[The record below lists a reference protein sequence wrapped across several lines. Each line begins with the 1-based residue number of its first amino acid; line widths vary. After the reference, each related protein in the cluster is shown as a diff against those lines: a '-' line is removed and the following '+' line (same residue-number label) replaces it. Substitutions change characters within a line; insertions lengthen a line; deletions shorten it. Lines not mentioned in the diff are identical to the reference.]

1 MKKKIIILIA
11 LGVILGS
18 CSNLKKDYQNIDSEI
33 KTYKELSKNYNI
45 DSRWWESYGDEQ
57 LNNLI
62 ELGLKNNSDLAKAA
76 ININKALYQ
85 AKIIGSDLVP
95 EFSGSLS
102 SGASKNIES
111 GGSSNIDHSG
121 SFNISYEV
129 DLWQRLRD
137 MKDAQEW
144 EYKATIEDYEKT
156 KLTLINSIIDSYFSI
171 IYLENYIEINKN
183 MSKNYL
189 DIEKIV
195 ENKLRYGT
203 VGILDKKQAEREV
216 IRSNN
221 TLISYEKDKKEQE
234 SLLCNLLNLKPD
246 DELKIEYRD
255 ILEVKNL
262 RVNLDVPLNIVA
274 NRPDIK
280 SYEYRL
286 KNAFKDAVAS
296 EKQLYPN
303 ITISSAL
310 SSSSDKFNT
319 TLKTPV
325 ALGSVSI
332 NLPFLNWNE
341 IKWNIKISRAEY
353 EEAKLN
359 FQQGIV
365 TALNEID
372 YNYFLYVKEQENYI
386 NLKNINEYDNEIAI
400 NYERKYENGKVELR
414 EWLLSLN
421 DEASSRLNIINSK
434 YQLIKIEN
442 TIYQSIGGMI
452 KKSVSYTHLTLPTI
466 LRV

>member
-1 MKKKIIILIA
+1 MKKKNIILIA

-95 EFSGSLS
+95 EFSGNLS

-203 VGILDKKQAEREV
+203 VDILDKKQAEREV

-234 SLLCNLLNLKPD
+234 SLLRNLLNLKPD

-255 ILEVKNL
+255 ILKVKNL
-262 RVNLDVPLNIVA
+262 GVNLDVPLNIVA
-274 NRPDIK
+274 SRPDIK
-280 SYEYRL
+280 AYEYRL

-310 SSSSDKFNT
+310 SSSSDKFNN

-442 TIYQSIGGMI
+442 IIYQSIGGMI
-452 KKSVSYTHLTLPTI
+452 K
-466 LRV
+466 

>member
-18 CSNLKKDYQNIDSEI
+18 CSNLKKDYQKIDSEI

-45 DSRWWESYGDEQ
+45 DSKWWESYGDEQ

-95 EFSGSLS
+95 EFSVNLGSS
-102 SGASKNIES
+102 ASKNIES
-111 GGSSNIDHSG
+111 GGNSNIDHSG

-203 VGILDKKQAEREV
+203 VDILDKKQAEREV

-234 SLLCNLLNLKPD
+234 SLLRNLLNLKPD

-255 ILEVKNL
+255 ILKVKNL
-262 RVNLDVPLNIVA
+262 GVNLDVPLNVVA
-274 NRPDIK
+274 SRPDIK
-280 SYEYRL
+280 AYEYRL

-310 SSSSDKFNT
+310 SSSSDKFNN

-442 TIYQSIGGMI
+442 IIYQSIGGMI
-452 KKSVSYTHLTLPTI
+452 K
-466 LRV
+466 

>member
-18 CSNLKKDYQNIDSEI
+18 CSNLKKDYQKIDSEI
-33 KTYKELSKNYNI
+33 KTYKELSKNYDI
-45 DSRWWESYGDEQ
+45 DSKWWESYGDEQ

-95 EFSGSLS
+95 EFSGNLGS
-102 SGASKNIES
+102 SASKNIES
-111 GGSSNIDHSG
+111 GGNSNIDHFG

-171 IYLENYIEINKN
+171 IYLENYIEINKS

-195 ENKLRYGT
+195 DNKLRYGT
-203 VGILDKKQAEREV
+203 ADILDKKQAEREV

-234 SLLCNLLNLKPD
+234 SLLRNLLNLKPD

-262 RVNLDVPLNIVA
+262 GVNLDVPLNIVA
-274 NRPDIK
+274 SRPDIK
-280 SYEYRL
+280 AYEYRL

-310 SSSSDKFNT
+310 SSSSDKFNN

-414 EWLLSLN
+414 DWLLSLN

-452 KKSVSYTHLTLPTI
+452 KK
-466 LRV
+466 

>member
-18 CSNLKKDYQNIDSEI
+18 CSNLKKDYQKIDSKI

-195 ENKLRYGT
+195 DNKLRYGIAD
-203 VGILDKKQAEREV
+203 ILDKKQAEREV

-221 TLISYEKDKKEQE
+221 ALISYEKDKKEQE
-234 SLLCNLLNLKPD
+234 SLLRNLLNLKPD

-262 RVNLDVPLNIVA
+262 GVNLDVPLNIVA

-280 SYEYRL
+280 AYEYRL

-452 KKSVSYTHLTLPTI
+452 KK
-466 LRV
+466 

>member
-1 MKKKIIILIA
+1 MKKKIIILIT
-11 LGVILGS
+11 LGIILGS
-18 CSNLKKDYQNIDSEI
+18 CSNLKKDYQKMDSEI
-33 KTYKELSKNYNI
+33 ETYKELSKNYDI
-45 DSRWWESYGDEQ
+45 DSKWWESYGDKQ

-62 ELGLKNNSDLAKAA
+62 ELGLENNNDLAKAA

-95 EFSGSLS
+95 EFNGNLS
-102 SGASKNIES
+102 SGVSKNIES

-121 SFNISYEV
+121 SFNISYEI

-171 IYLENYIEINKN
+171 IYLENYIEINKS

-203 VGILDKKQAEREV
+203 ADILDKKQAEREV

-234 SLLCNLLNLKPD
+234 SLLRNLLNLKPD

-262 RVNLDVPLNIVA
+262 GVNLDVPLNIVA

-280 SYEYRL
+280 AYEYRL

-310 SSSSDKFNT
+310 SSSSDKFNN
-319 TLKTPV
+319 TLKIPV

-372 YNYFLYVKEQENYI
+372 YNYFLYVKEQENYV

-421 DEASSRLNIINSK
+421 DEALSRLNIINSK
-434 YQLIKIEN
+434 YQMIKIEN

-452 KKSVSYTHLTLPTI
+452 KK
-466 LRV
+466 

>member
-18 CSNLKKDYQNIDSEI
+18 CSNLKKDYQKIDSEI

-95 EFSGSLS
+95 EFSGNLGS
-102 SGASKNIES
+102 SASKNIES
-111 GGSSNIDHSG
+111 GGNSNIDHSG

-183 MSKNYL
+183 MSKNYS

-203 VGILDKKQAEREV
+203 VDILDKKQAEREV

-234 SLLCNLLNLKPD
+234 SLLRKLLNLKPD

-255 ILEVKNL
+255 ILKVKNL
-262 RVNLDVPLNIVA
+262 GVNLDVPLNIVA
-274 NRPDIK
+274 SRPDIK
-280 SYEYRL
+280 AYEYRL

-310 SSSSDKFNT
+310 SSSSYKFNN

-332 NLPFLNWNE
+332 NLPFFNWNE

-452 KKSVSYTHLTLPTI
+452 KK
-466 LRV
+466 

>member
-18 CSNLKKDYQNIDSEI
+18 CSNLKKDYQKIDSKI

-95 EFSGSLS
+95 EFSGNLS
-102 SGASKNIES
+102 SSASKNIES
-111 GGSSNIDHSG
+111 GGNSNIDHSG

-129 DLWQRLRD
+129 GLWQRLRD

-234 SLLCNLLNLKPD
+234 SLLRNLLNLKPD
-246 DELKIEYRD
+246 NELKIEYRD

-452 KKSVSYTHLTLPTI
+452 KK
-466 LRV
+466 

>member
-18 CSNLKKDYQNIDSEI
+18 CSNLKKDYQKIDSEI

-95 EFSGSLS
+95 EFSGNLS
-102 SGASKNIES
+102 SSASKNIES
-111 GGSSNIDHSG
+111 GGNSNIDHSG

-183 MSKNYL
+183 MSKNYS

-195 ENKLRYGT
+195 DNKLRYGT
-203 VGILDKKQAEREV
+203 VDILDKKQAEREV

-234 SLLCNLLNLKPD
+234 SLLRNLLNFKPD

-255 ILEVKNL
+255 ILKVKNL
-262 RVNLDVPLNIVA
+262 GVNLDVPLNIVA
-274 NRPDIK
+274 SRPDIK
-280 SYEYRL
+280 AYEYRL
-286 KNAFKDAVAS
+286 KNTFKDAVAS

-310 SSSSDKFNT
+310 SSSSDKFSN

-414 EWLLSLN
+414 DWLLSLN

-452 KKSVSYTHLTLPTI
+452 KK
-466 LRV
+466 

>member
-95 EFSGSLS
+95 EFSGNLS

-111 GGSSNIDHSG
+111 GGNSNIDHSG

-203 VGILDKKQAEREV
+203 VDILDKKQAEREV

-234 SLLCNLLNLKPD
+234 SLLRNLLNLKPD
-246 DELKIEYRD
+246 NELKIEYRD

-310 SSSSDKFNT
+310 SSSSDKFNN

-442 TIYQSIGGMI
+442 TIYQSIGA
-452 KKSVSYTHLTLPTI
+452 
-466 LRV
+466 

>member
-18 CSNLKKDYQNIDSEI
+18 CSNLKKDYNEIDSKI
-33 KTYKELSKNYNI
+33 KNYKELSKNYNI
-45 DSRWWESYGDEQ
+45 DNRWWENYGDQQ

-95 EFSGSLS
+95 EFNGNLS

-121 SFNISYEV
+121 SFNISYEI

-171 IYLENYIEINKN
+171 IYLENYIEINKS

-203 VGILDKKQAEREV
+203 ADILDKKQAEREI

-234 SLLCNLLNLKPD
+234 SLLRNLLNLKPD
-246 DELKIEYRD
+246 DKLKIEYRD

-262 RVNLDVPLNIVA
+262 GVNLDVPLNIVA

-280 SYEYRL
+280 AYEYRL

-310 SSSSDKFNT
+310 SSSSDKFNN
-319 TLKTPV
+319 TLKTPG

-421 DEASSRLNIINSK
+421 DEALSRLNIINSK
-434 YQLIKIEN
+434 YQMIKIEN
-442 TIYQSIGGMI
+442 TIYQSIGGMV
-452 KKSVSYTHLTLPTI
+452 KK
-466 LRV
+466 

>member
-18 CSNLKKDYQNIDSEI
+18 CSNLKKDYQKIDSEI

-45 DSRWWESYGDEQ
+45 DSKWWESYGDEQ

-95 EFSGSLS
+95 EFSGNLS
-102 SGASKNIES
+102 SSASKNIES
-111 GGSSNIDHSG
+111 GGNSNIDHSG

-203 VGILDKKQAEREV
+203 VDILDKKQAEREV

-234 SLLCNLLNLKPD
+234 SLLRNLLNLKPD

-255 ILEVKNL
+255 ILKVKNL
-262 RVNLDVPLNIVA
+262 GVNLDVPLNIVA
-274 NRPDIK
+274 SRPDIK
-280 SYEYRL
+280 AYEYRL

-310 SSSSDKFNT
+310 SSSSDKFNN

-452 KKSVSYTHLTLPTI
+452 KK
-466 LRV
+466 

>member
-33 KTYKELSKNYNI
+33 KTYKELSKNYDI
-45 DSRWWESYGDEQ
+45 DSKWWESYGDEQ

-62 ELGLKNNSDLAKAA
+62 ELGLENNNDLAKAA

-95 EFSGSLS
+95 EFNGNLS

-121 SFNISYEV
+121 SFNISYEI

-171 IYLENYIEINKN
+171 IYLENYIEINKS

-203 VGILDKKQAEREV
+203 ADILDKKQAEREV

-234 SLLCNLLNLKPD
+234 SLLRNLLNLKPD

-262 RVNLDVPLNIVA
+262 GVNLDVPLNIVA

-280 SYEYRL
+280 AYEYRL

-310 SSSSDKFNT
+310 SSSSDKFNN

-421 DEASSRLNIINSK
+421 DEALSRLNIINSK
-434 YQLIKIEN
+434 YQMIKIEN
-442 TIYQSIGGMI
+442 TIYQSIGGMV
-452 KKSVSYTHLTLPTI
+452 KK
-466 LRV
+466 

>member
-18 CSNLKKDYQNIDSEI
+18 CSNLKKDYQKIDSEI
-33 KTYKELSKNYNI
+33 ETYKELSKNYNI

-95 EFSGSLS
+95 EFSGNLGS
-102 SGASKNIES
+102 SASKNIES
-111 GGSSNIDHSG
+111 GGNSNIDHSG

-183 MSKNYL
+183 MSKNYS

-195 ENKLRYGT
+195 DNKLRYGT
-203 VGILDKKQAEREV
+203 VDILDKKQAEREV

-234 SLLCNLLNLKPD
+234 SLLRNLLNLKPD

-255 ILEVKNL
+255 ILKVKNL
-262 RVNLDVPLNIVA
+262 GVNLDVPLNIVA
-274 NRPDIK
+274 SRPDIK
-280 SYEYRL
+280 AYEYRL

-310 SSSSDKFNT
+310 SSSSDKFNN

-452 KKSVSYTHLTLPTI
+452 KK
-466 LRV
+466 

>member
-18 CSNLKKDYQNIDSEI
+18 CSNLKKDYQKIDSKI

-195 ENKLRYGT
+195 DNKLRYGIAD
-203 VGILDKKQAEREV
+203 ILDKKQAEREV

-234 SLLCNLLNLKPD
+234 SLLRNLLNFKPD

-255 ILEVKNL
+255 ILKVKNL
-262 RVNLDVPLNIVA
+262 GVNLDVPLNIVA
-274 NRPDIK
+274 SRPDIK
-280 SYEYRL
+280 AYEYRL
-286 KNAFKDAVAS
+286 KNTFKDAVAS

-452 KKSVSYTHLTLPTI
+452 KK
-466 LRV
+466 

>member
-18 CSNLKKDYQNIDSEI
+18 CSNLKKDYQKIDSEI

-45 DSRWWESYGDEQ
+45 DSRWWESYGDKQ

-95 EFSGSLS
+95 EFSGNLGS
-102 SGASKNIES
+102 SASKNIES
-111 GGSSNIDHSG
+111 GGNSNIDHSG

-183 MSKNYL
+183 MSKNYS

-203 VGILDKKQAEREV
+203 VDILDKKQAEREV

-234 SLLCNLLNLKPD
+234 SLLRKLLNLKPD

-262 RVNLDVPLNIVA
+262 GVNLDVPLNIVA
-274 NRPDIK
+274 SRPDIK
-280 SYEYRL
+280 AYEYRL

-310 SSSSDKFNT
+310 SSSSYKFNN

-332 NLPFLNWNE
+332 NLPFFNWNE

-452 KKSVSYTHLTLPTI
+452 KK
-466 LRV
+466 

>member
-95 EFSGSLS
+95 EFSGNLS

-111 GGSSNIDHSG
+111 GGNSNIDHSG

-203 VGILDKKQAEREV
+203 VDILDKKQAEREV

-234 SLLCNLLNLKPD
+234 SLLRNLLNLKPD

-255 ILEVKNL
+255 ILKVKNL
-262 RVNLDVPLNIVA
+262 GVNLDVPLNIVA
-274 NRPDIK
+274 SRPDIK
-280 SYEYRL
+280 AYEYRL

-310 SSSSDKFNT
+310 SSSSDKFNN

-452 KKSVSYTHLTLPTI
+452 KK
-466 LRV
+466 

>member
-11 LGVILGS
+11 LGIILGS
-18 CSNLKKDYQNIDSEI
+18 CSNLKKDYQKMDSEI
-33 KTYKELSKNYNI
+33 ETYKELSKNYDI
-45 DSRWWESYGDEQ
+45 DSKWWESYGDKQ

-62 ELGLKNNSDLAKAA
+62 ELGLENNNDLAKAA

-95 EFSGSLS
+95 EFNGNLS

-111 GGSSNIDHSG
+111 GGNSNIDHSG

-203 VGILDKKQAEREV
+203 VDILDKKQAEREV

-234 SLLCNLLNLKPD
+234 SLLRNLLNLKPD

-262 RVNLDVPLNIVA
+262 GVNLDVPLNIVA

-280 SYEYRL
+280 AYEYRL

-372 YNYFLYVKEQENYI
+372 YNYFLYVKEQENYV

-421 DEASSRLNIINSK
+421 DEALSRLNIINSK
-434 YQLIKIEN
+434 YQMIKIEN
-442 TIYQSIGGMI
+442 TIYQSIGGMV
-452 KKSVSYTHLTLPTI
+452 KK
-466 LRV
+466 

>member
-18 CSNLKKDYQNIDSEI
+18 CSNLKKDYQKIDSEI

-95 EFSGSLS
+95 EFSGNLGS
-102 SGASKNIES
+102 SASKNIES
-111 GGSSNIDHSG
+111 GGNSNIDHSG

-144 EYKATIEDYEKT
+144 EYKANIEDYEKT

-171 IYLENYIEINKN
+171 IYFENYIEINKN

-195 ENKLRYGT
+195 DNKLRYGT
-203 VGILDKKQAEREV
+203 VDILDKKQAEREV

-234 SLLCNLLNLKPD
+234 SLLRKLLNLKPD

-262 RVNLDVPLNIVA
+262 GVNLDVPLNIVA
-274 NRPDIK
+274 SRPDIK
-280 SYEYRL
+280 AYEYRL
-286 KNAFKDAVAS
+286 KNTFKDAVAS

-310 SSSSDKFNT
+310 SSSSYKFNN

-332 NLPFLNWNE
+332 NLPFFNWNE

-452 KKSVSYTHLTLPTI
+452 KK
-466 LRV
+466 

>member
-18 CSNLKKDYQNIDSEI
+18 CSNLKKDYQKIDSEI

-45 DSRWWESYGDEQ
+45 DSKWWESYGDEQ

-95 EFSGSLS
+95 EFSGNLGS
-102 SGASKNIES
+102 SASKNIES
-111 GGSSNIDHSG
+111 GGNSNIDHSG

-203 VGILDKKQAEREV
+203 VDILDKKQAEREV

-234 SLLCNLLNLKPD
+234 SLLRNLLNLKPD

-255 ILEVKNL
+255 ILKVKNL
-262 RVNLDVPLNIVA
+262 GVNLDVPLNIVA
-274 NRPDIK
+274 SRPDIK
-280 SYEYRL
+280 VYEYRL

-310 SSSSDKFNT
+310 SSSSDKFNN

-452 KKSVSYTHLTLPTI
+452 KK
-466 LRV
+466 

>member
-11 LGVILGS
+11 LGIILGS
-18 CSNLKKDYQNIDSEI
+18 CSNLKKDYQKMDSEI
-33 KTYKELSKNYNI
+33 ETYKELSKNYDI
-45 DSRWWESYGDEQ
+45 DSKWWESYGDEQ

-62 ELGLKNNSDLAKAA
+62 ELGLENNNDLAKAA

-95 EFSGSLS
+95 EFNGNLS

-121 SFNISYEV
+121 SFNISYEI

-171 IYLENYIEINKN
+171 IYLENYIEINKS

-203 VGILDKKQAEREV
+203 ADILDKKQAEREV

-234 SLLCNLLNLKPD
+234 SLLRNLLNLKPD

-262 RVNLDVPLNIVA
+262 GVNLDVPLNIVA

-280 SYEYRL
+280 AYEYRL

-310 SSSSDKFNT
+310 SSSSDKFNN

-372 YNYFLYVKEQENYI
+372 YNYFLYVKEQENYV

-421 DEASSRLNIINSK
+421 DEALSRLNIINSK
-434 YQLIKIEN
+434 YQMIKIEN
-442 TIYQSIGGMI
+442 TIYQSIGGMV
-452 KKSVSYTHLTLPTI
+452 KK
-466 LRV
+466 

>member
-18 CSNLKKDYQNIDSEI
+18 CSNLKKDYQKIDSEI

-95 EFSGSLS
+95 EFSGNLGS
-102 SGASKNIES
+102 SASKNIES
-111 GGSSNIDHSG
+111 GGNSNIDHSG

-203 VGILDKKQAEREV
+203 VDILDKKQAEREV

-234 SLLCNLLNLKPD
+234 SLLRNLLNLKPD
-246 DELKIEYRD
+246 NELKIEYRD
-255 ILEVKNL
+255 ILKVKNL
-262 RVNLDVPLNIVA
+262 GVNLDVPLNIVA
-274 NRPDIK
+274 SRPDIK
-280 SYEYRL
+280 AYEYRL
-286 KNAFKDAVAS
+286 KNTFKDAVAS

-310 SSSSDKFNT
+310 SSSSDKFNN

-452 KKSVSYTHLTLPTI
+452 KK
-466 LRV
+466 

>member
-95 EFSGSLS
+95 EFSGNLS

-111 GGSSNIDHSG
+111 GGNSNIDHSG

-183 MSKNYL
+183 MSKNYS

-195 ENKLRYGT
+195 DNKLRYGT
-203 VGILDKKQAEREV
+203 VDILDKKQAEREV

-234 SLLCNLLNLKPD
+234 SLLRNLLNFKPD

-255 ILEVKNL
+255 ILKVKNL

-274 NRPDIK
+274 SRPDIK
-280 SYEYRL
+280 AYEYRL
-286 KNAFKDAVAS
+286 KNTFKDAVAS

-310 SSSSDKFNT
+310 SSSSDKFSN

-353 EEAKLN
+353 EEEKLN

-452 KKSVSYTHLTLPTI
+452 KK
-466 LRV
+466 

>member
-18 CSNLKKDYQNIDSEI
+18 CSNLKKDYQKIDSEI
-33 KTYKELSKNYNI
+33 ETYKELSKNYDI
-45 DSRWWESYGDEQ
+45 DSKWWKSYGDEQ

-95 EFSGSLS
+95 EFSGNLS

-129 DLWQRLRD
+129 DFWQRLRD

-234 SLLCNLLNLKPD
+234 SLLRNLLNLKPD

-262 RVNLDVPLNIVA
+262 GVNLDVPLNIVA
-274 NRPDIK
+274 SRPDIK
-280 SYEYRL
+280 AYEYRL

-310 SSSSDKFNT
+310 SSSSDKFNN

-452 KKSVSYTHLTLPTI
+452 KK
-466 LRV
+466 

>member
-11 LGVILGS
+11 LGIILGS
-18 CSNLKKDYQNIDSEI
+18 CSNLKKDYQKMDSEI
-33 KTYKELSKNYNI
+33 ETYKELSKNYDI
-45 DSRWWESYGDEQ
+45 DSKWWESYGDEQ

-62 ELGLKNNSDLAKAA
+62 ELGLENNNDLAKAA

-95 EFSGSLS
+95 EFNGNLS

-121 SFNISYEV
+121 SFNISYEI

-137 MKDAQEW
+137 MKDAREW

-171 IYLENYIEINKN
+171 IYLENYIEINKS

-203 VGILDKKQAEREV
+203 ADILDKKQAEREV

-234 SLLCNLLNLKPD
+234 SLLRNLLNLKPD

-262 RVNLDVPLNIVA
+262 GVNLDVPLNIVA

-280 SYEYRL
+280 AYEYRL

-310 SSSSDKFNT
+310 SSSSDKFNN

-421 DEASSRLNIINSK
+421 DEALSRLNIINSK
-434 YQLIKIEN
+434 YQMIKIEN
-442 TIYQSIGGMI
+442 IIYQSIGGMV
-452 KKSVSYTHLTLPTI
+452 KK
-466 LRV
+466 

>member
-95 EFSGSLS
+95 EFSGNLS

-129 DLWQRLRD
+129 DFWQRLRD

-286 KNAFKDAVAS
+286 KNAFKDAVVS

-310 SSSSDKFNT
+310 SSSSDKFNN

-414 EWLLSLN
+414 DWLLSLN

-452 KKSVSYTHLTLPTI
+452 KK
-466 LRV
+466 

>member
-95 EFSGSLS
+95 EFSGNLGS
-102 SGASKNIES
+102 SASKNIES

-234 SLLCNLLNLKPD
+234 SLLRNLLNLKPD
-246 DELKIEYRD
+246 NELKIEYRD

-310 SSSSDKFNT
+310 SSSSDKFNN

-452 KKSVSYTHLTLPTI
+452 KK
-466 LRV
+466 

>member
-18 CSNLKKDYQNIDSEI
+18 CSNLKKDYQKIDSEI

-45 DSRWWESYGDEQ
+45 DSKWWESYGDEQ

-95 EFSGSLS
+95 EFSGNLGS
-102 SGASKNIES
+102 SASKNIES
-111 GGSSNIDHSG
+111 GGNSNIDHSG

-183 MSKNYL
+183 MSKNYS

-203 VGILDKKQAEREV
+203 VDILDKKQAEREV

-234 SLLCNLLNLKPD
+234 SLLRNLLNLKPD

-255 ILEVKNL
+255 ILKVKNL
-262 RVNLDVPLNIVA
+262 GVNLDVPLNIVA
-274 NRPDIK
+274 SRPDIK
-280 SYEYRL
+280 AYEYRL

-310 SSSSDKFNT
+310 SSSSDKFNN

-452 KKSVSYTHLTLPTI
+452 KK
-466 LRV
+466 

>member
-18 CSNLKKDYQNIDSEI
+18 CSNLKKDYQKIDSEI

-95 EFSGSLS
+95 EFSINLGSS
-102 SGASKNIES
+102 ASKNIES
-111 GGSSNIDHSG
+111 GGNSNIDHSG

-203 VGILDKKQAEREV
+203 VDILDKKQAEREV

-234 SLLCNLLNLKPD
+234 SLLRNLLNLKPD

-255 ILEVKNL
+255 ILKVKNL
-262 RVNLDVPLNIVA
+262 GVNLDVPLNIVA
-274 NRPDIK
+274 SRPDIK
-280 SYEYRL
+280 AYEYRL

-310 SSSSDKFNT
+310 SSSNDKFNN

-332 NLPFLNWNE
+332 NLPFFNWNE

-353 EEAKLN
+353 EEEKLN

-414 EWLLSLN
+414 DWLLSLN

-452 KKSVSYTHLTLPTI
+452 KK
-466 LRV
+466 

>member
-18 CSNLKKDYQNIDSEI
+18 CSNLKKDYQKIDSEI

-95 EFSGSLS
+95 EFSGNLGS
-102 SGASKNIES
+102 SASKNIES
-111 GGSSNIDHSG
+111 GGNSNIDHSG

-183 MSKNYL
+183 MSKNYS

-203 VGILDKKQAEREV
+203 VDILDKKQAEREV

-234 SLLCNLLNLKPD
+234 SLLRKLLNLKPD

-255 ILEVKNL
+255 ILKVKNL
-262 RVNLDVPLNIVA
+262 GVNLDVPLNIVA
-274 NRPDIK
+274 SRPDIK
-280 SYEYRL
+280 AYEYRL

-310 SSSSDKFNT
+310 SSSSYKFNN

-452 KKSVSYTHLTLPTI
+452 KK
-466 LRV
+466 

>member
-18 CSNLKKDYQNIDSEI
+18 CSNLKKDYEKIDREI
-33 KTYKELSKNYNI
+33 EAYKELSKNYTI
-45 DSRWWESYGDEQ
+45 DGRWWESYGDLQ

-62 ELGLKNNSDLAKAA
+62 ELGLKNNRDLAKAA

-95 EFSGSLS
+95 EFSGNLNS
-102 SGASKNIES
+102 SASKNIES
-111 GGSSNIDHSG
+111 GNSSSINHSG

-144 EYKATIEDYEKT
+144 EYRATVEDYEKT

-183 MSKNYL
+183 MCKNYL
-189 DIEKIV
+189 EIDKIV
-195 ENKLRYGT
+195 NNKLRYGT
-203 VGILDKKQAEREV
+203 VDILDKKQAEREV

-221 TLISYEKDKKEQE
+221 TLISYEKEKKEQE
-234 SLLCNLLNLKPD
+234 SLLRNLLNLKPD

-262 RVNLDVPLNIVA
+262 GVNLDVPLNIVA
-274 NRPDIK
+274 SRPDIK
-280 SYEYRL
+280 AYEYRL

-310 SSSSDKFNT
+310 SSSSDKFNNS
-319 TLKTPV
+319 LKTPV
-325 ALGSVSI
+325 ALGSISI

-353 EEAKLN
+353 EEAKIS
-359 FQQGIV
+359 FQQGLV

-372 YNYFLYVKEQENYI
+372 YNYFLYIKEQENYI
-386 NLKNINEYDNEIAI
+386 NLKNINKYDNEIAI

-414 EWLLSLN
+414 DWLLSLN
-421 DEASSRLNIINSK
+421 DESSSRLNIINSK

-442 TIYQSIGGMI
+442 TIYQSIGGMV
-452 KKSVSYTHLTLPTI
+452 KK
-466 LRV
+466 

>member
-95 EFSGSLS
+95 EFSGNLS

-234 SLLCNLLNLKPD
+234 SLLRNLLNLKPD
-246 DELKIEYRD
+246 NELKIEYRD

-280 SYEYRL
+280 AYEYRL

-310 SSSSDKFNT
+310 SSSSDKFNN

-452 KKSVSYTHLTLPTI
+452 KK
-466 LRV
+466 

>member
-18 CSNLKKDYQNIDSEI
+18 CSNLKKDYQKIDSEI
-33 KTYKELSKNYNI
+33 ETYKELSKNYYNI

-62 ELGLKNNSDLAKAA
+62 ELGLKNNNDLAKAA

-95 EFSGSLS
+95 EFSGNLGS
-102 SGASKNIES
+102 SASKNIES
-111 GGSSNIDHSG
+111 GGNSNIDHSG

-203 VGILDKKQAEREV
+203 VDILDKKQAEREV

-234 SLLCNLLNLKPD
+234 SLLRNLLNLKPD

-255 ILEVKNL
+255 ILKVKNL
-262 RVNLDVPLNIVA
+262 GVNLDVPLNIVA
-274 NRPDIK
+274 SRPDIK
-280 SYEYRL
+280 AYEYRL

-310 SSSSDKFNT
+310 SSSSDKFNN

-452 KKSVSYTHLTLPTI
+452 KK
-466 LRV
+466 

>member
-62 ELGLKNNSDLAKAA
+62 ELGLKNNSDLAKTA

-95 EFSGSLS
+95 EFSGNLGS
-102 SGASKNIES
+102 SASKNIES
-111 GGSSNIDHSG
+111 GGNSNIDHSG

-203 VGILDKKQAEREV
+203 VDILDKKQAEREV

-234 SLLCNLLNLKPD
+234 SLLRNLLNLKPD
-246 DELKIEYRD
+246 NELKIEYRD

-310 SSSSDKFNT
+310 SSSSDKFNN

-452 KKSVSYTHLTLPTI
+452 KK
-466 LRV
+466 

>member
-18 CSNLKKDYQNIDSEI
+18 CSNLKKDYQKIDSEI
-33 KTYKELSKNYNI
+33 ETYKELSKNYYNI
-45 DSRWWESYGDEQ
+45 DSKWWESYGDEQ

-95 EFSGSLS
+95 EFSVNLGSS
-102 SGASKNIES
+102 ASKNIES
-111 GGSSNIDHSG
+111 GGNSNIDHSG

-203 VGILDKKQAEREV
+203 VDISDKKQAEREV

-234 SLLCNLLNLKPD
+234 SLLRNLLNLKPD

-255 ILEVKNL
+255 ILKVKNL
-262 RVNLDVPLNIVA
+262 GVNLDVPLNVVA
-274 NRPDIK
+274 SRPDIK
-280 SYEYRL
+280 AYEYRL

-310 SSSSDKFNT
+310 SSSSDKFNN

-372 YNYFLYVKEQENYI
+372 YNYFLYVKEQKNYI

-442 TIYQSIGGMI
+442 IIYQSIGGMI
-452 KKSVSYTHLTLPTI
+452 K
-466 LRV
+466 

>member
-95 EFSGSLS
+95 EFSGNLS

-234 SLLCNLLNLKPD
+234 SLLRNLLNLKPD
-246 DELKIEYRD
+246 NELKIEYRD

-274 NRPDIK
+274 SRPDIK

-310 SSSSDKFNT
+310 SSSSDKFNN

-452 KKSVSYTHLTLPTI
+452 KK
-466 LRV
+466 

>member
-18 CSNLKKDYQNIDSEI
+18 CSNLKKDYQKIDSKI

-95 EFSGSLS
+95 EFSVNLGSS
-102 SGASKNIES
+102 ASKNIES
-111 GGSSNIDHSG
+111 GGNSNIDHSG

-183 MSKNYL
+183 MSKNYS

-203 VGILDKKQAEREV
+203 VDILDKKQAEREV

-234 SLLCNLLNLKPD
+234 SLLRNLLNLKPD

-262 RVNLDVPLNIVA
+262 GVNLDVPLNIVA

-310 SSSSDKFNT
+310 SSSSDKFNN

-442 TIYQSIGGMI
+442 IIYQSIGGMI
-452 KKSVSYTHLTLPTI
+452 KEENL
-466 LRV
+466 

>member
-195 ENKLRYGT
+195 DNKLRYGIAD
-203 VGILDKKQAEREV
+203 ILDKKQAEREV

-234 SLLCNLLNLKPD
+234 SLLRNLLNLKPD
-246 DELKIEYRD
+246 NELKIEYRD

-310 SSSSDKFNT
+310 SSSSDKFNN

-452 KKSVSYTHLTLPTI
+452 KK
-466 LRV
+466 

>member
-18 CSNLKKDYQNIDSEI
+18 CSNLKKDYQKIDSEI

-95 EFSGSLS
+95 EFSGNLS

-234 SLLCNLLNLKPD
+234 SLLRNLLNLKPD

-286 KNAFKDAVAS
+286 KNAFKDAVVS

-310 SSSSDKFNT
+310 SSSSDKFNN

-452 KKSVSYTHLTLPTI
+452 KK
-466 LRV
+466 